1 VKSLVPGE
9 GVQLSSTSDLV
20 TISTAPNL
28 IVSSLT
34 PSDASPIEVSGSA
47 QVSGGLTV
55 AGLSQLAG
63 VEASGLVADQ
73 VVWVTGDGAPAQ
85 SIMFPGSLQLGKWR
99 IRGSEAGE
107 FYLERFDDD
116 GAVATNG
123 WYQVC
128 IWGFNTEIN
137 APGMGIDNLGVV
149 YNLSA
154 GNITAGSLT
163 VEGTDVLSALGGKQD
178 QLSNEGFGTE
188 LLYESSK
195 LKRVQF
201 GAGIVG
207 GTDLQPNGTQNLHI
221 SVSPNLSVESLTVGG
236 TNVANALDAC
246 EPAFTAVAPLQ
257 KTVNLQTGQLELRVD
272 PNELGG
278 SSNPFWISGVFNG
291 STMQILVND
300 GRYPFSVARIS
311 GYPIGVYRITW
322 TEPHPRGAF
331 YAIHC
336 NGEDAFLYVRPR
348 AQGTVT
354 STEFTLVSKTSTMF
368 NALFNSLVSV
378 SVVAP
383 L

>member
-1 VKSLVPGE
+1 MKSLVPGE

-20 TISTAPNL
+20 TISTTPNL

-55 AGLSQLAG
+55 AGLSQFAG

-116 GAVATNG
+116 GELQTDA
-123 WYQVC
+123 WYPVC
-128 IWGFNTEIN
+128 TWGFNTQIN
-137 APGMGIDNLGVV
+137 SPGMGIDNLGVV

-188 LLYESSK
+188 LLYESTK
-195 LKRVQF
+195 LKRLQF

-207 GTDLQPNGTQNLHI
+207 GTDLQQDGTQNISI

-236 TNVANALDAC
+236 TNVANALDAR
-246 EPAFTAVAPLQ
+246 ELAFTAVAPLR
-257 KTVNLQTGQLELRVD
+257 KVVNLQTGALELRVD
-272 PNELGG
+272 ELGSG
-278 SSNPFWISGVFNG
+278 GNPIFCGGRVDGATASPLSSVGRVGYTVSRPSG
-291 STMQILVND
+291 
-300 GRYPFSVARIS
+300 
-311 GYPIGVYRITW
+311 
-322 TEPHPRGAF
+322 
-331 YAIHC
+331 
-336 NGEDAFLYVRPR
+336 
-348 AQGTVT
+348 QGTGVWTVT
-354 STEFTLVSKTSTMF
+354 FDSPAPNNDYVVNLSVMLFGSCYMWDALPPTVNGFTAVVVNNFWQLR
-368 NALFNSLVSV
+368 NAPFHFTIL
-378 SVVAP
+378 A
-383 L
+383 